1 MPDYTSSLKDIWM
14 LRPCEIGDIT
24 GKWSMEVVTSEGH
37 SHWGTSGLH
46 VEVEL
51 PFGLEPVPAGLANC
65 P

>member
-1 MPDYTSSLKDIWM
+1 M
-14 LRPCEIGDIT
+14 LCPCKIGDVV
-24 GKWSMEVVTSEGH
+24 GKRSMEVIISEGP

-51 PFGLEPVPAGLANC
+51 PFGLEPAPAGLANC

>member
-1 MPDYTSSLKDIWM
+1 MPNYTSSLKDIWM
-14 LRPCEIGDIT
+14 LRPCEIGDII
-24 GKWSMEVVTSEGH
+24 GKRSMEVTISEGP

-51 PFGLEPVPAGLANC
+51 PFGLEPAPAGLANC